1 MLLLAMIQGRSDVMA
16 QLSPKTECGKTSVSL
31 PGQGSELREVSALLQ
46 LAESAFAALAAS
58 CAPMPLA
65 ASC

>member
-31 PGQGSELREVSALLQ
+31 PGQGSYGVFRASYSFIVWLR
-46 LAESAFAALAAS
+46 
-58 CAPMPLA
+58 
-65 ASC
+65 